1 MSSNIL
7 KLGIPKGSLEEATVN
22 LFGKAGYNIKIK
34 SRSYFPS
41 IDDSEIECML
51 IRAQEIARYV
61 ENGVLDAGLT
71 GKDWIQENRADV
83 VEIAD
88 LVYSKTSSRPVRW
101 VLAVPNDSAIQS
113 VKDLQGKRIA
123 TEAVNMTVD
132 YLKKHGVT
140 ADVEFSWG
148 ATEVKPP
155 KLVDAIVEIT
165 ETGSS
170 LRANNLRII
179 ETLMESNTKFVM
191 NKEAYDNPWKKQKVE
206 RLVLMLQSAMA
217 AKGQVG
223 LMMNVPKNKLDEV
236 MKILPEGKKPTIAEL
251 TDSNWMDLNVILE
264 ERLVREIA
272 PALKATGVED
282 IVEYS
287 INKIIH

>member
-22 LFGKAGYNIKIK
+22 LFAKAGYSIKIK

-41 IDDSEIECML
+41 IDDNEIECML

-71 GKDWIQENRADV
+71 GKDWVQENRADV

-88 LVYSKTSSRPVRW
+88 LIYSKTSSQPVRW
-101 VLAVPNDSAIQS
+101 VLAVPNESPIQS

-191 NKEAYDNPWKKQKVE
+191 NKEAYGNPWKKKKVE

-217 AKGQVG
+217 ANGQVG

-251 TDSNWMDLNVILE
+251 TDSNWIDLTVILE
-264 ERLVREIA
+264 EKLVREIA
-272 PALKATGVED
+272 PDLKALGVED

>member
-1 MSSNIL
+1 MNSNIL

-22 LFGKAGYNIKIK
+22 LFAKAGYNIKIK

-41 IDDSEIECML
+41 IDDNEIECML

-61 ENGVLDAGLT
+61 QNGVLDAGLT

-101 VLAVPNDSAIQS
+101 VLAVPNESPIQS
-113 VKDLQGKRIA
+113 VKDLQGKRVA

-140 ADVEFSWG
+140 AEVEFSWG

-191 NKEAYDNPWKKQKVE
+191 NKEAYDNSWKKQKVE

-217 AKGQVG
+217 ANGQVG

-251 TDSNWMDLNVILE
+251 TDSNWMDITVILE

-272 PALKATGVED
+272 PELKAIGVED

>member
-61 ENGVLDAGLT
+61 QNGVLDAGLT

-101 VLAVPNDSAIQS
+101 VLAVPNESPIQS

-217 AKGQVG
+217 ANGQVG

-251 TDSNWMDLNVILE
+251 TDPNWMDLTVILE

-272 PALKATGVED
+272 PDLKAIGVED

>member
-22 LFGKAGYNIKIK
+22 LFAKAGYNIKIK

-41 IDDSEIECML
+41 IDDNEIECML

-61 ENGVLDAGLT
+61 QNGVLDAGLT

-101 VLAVPNDSAIQS
+101 VLAVPNESPIQS

-140 ADVEFSWG
+140 AEVEFSWG

-217 AKGQVG
+217 ANGQVG

-251 TDSNWMDLNVILE
+251 TDSNWMDLTVILE

-272 PALKATGVED
+272 PDLKAIGVED

-287 INKIIH
+287 INKIIP

>member
-101 VLAVPNDSAIQS
+101 VLAVPNESAIQS

-191 NKEAYDNPWKKQKVE
+191 NKKAYENPWKKQKVE

-217 AKGQVG
+217 ANGQVG

>member
-22 LFGKAGYNIKIK
+22 LFAKAGYNIKIT

-41 IDDSEIECML
+41 IDDNEIECML

-61 ENGVLDAGLT
+61 QNGVLDAGLT

-101 VLAVPNDSAIQS
+101 VLAVPNESPIQS

-217 AKGQVG
+217 ANGQVG

-251 TDSNWMDLNVILE
+251 TDSNWMDLTVILE

-272 PALKATGVED
+272 PDLKAIGVED

-287 INKIIH
+287 INKIIP

>member
-22 LFGKAGYNIKIK
+22 LFAKAGYNIKIK

-41 IDDSEIECML
+41 IDDNEIECML

-61 ENGVLDAGLT
+61 QNGVLDAGLT

-83 VEIAD
+83 VEIAE

-101 VLAVPNDSAIQS
+101 VLAVPNESPIQS

-217 AKGQVG
+217 ANGQVG

-251 TDSNWMDLNVILE
+251 TDSNWMDLTVILE

-272 PALKATGVED
+272 PDLKAIGVED

>member
-1 MSSNIL
+1 MSNNIL

-22 LFGKAGYNIKIK
+22 LFAKAGYNIKIK

-41 IDDSEIECML
+41 IDDNEIECML

-101 VLAVPNDSAIQS
+101 VLAVPNESPIQS
-113 VKDLQGKRIA
+113 IKDLQGKRIA
-123 TEAVNMTVD
+123 TEAVNMTID

-191 NKEAYDNPWKKQKVE
+191 NKEAFNDPWKKKKVE
-206 RLVLMLQSAMA
+206 RLVLMLKSAMA
-217 AKGQVG
+217 ANGKVA
-223 LMMNVPKNKLDEV
+223 LMMNVPKDKLDEV
-236 MKILPEGKKPTIAEL
+236 MKILPDGKKPTIAEL
-251 TDSNWMDLNVILE
+251 TDSKWVDLTVILE
-264 ERLVREIA
+264 EKLIREIA
-272 PALKATGVED
+272 PDLKTMGVED

>member
-88 LVYSKTSSRPVRW
+88 LVYSKASSRPVRW
-101 VLAVPNDSAIQS
+101 VLAVPNESAIQS

-132 YLKKHGVT
+132 YLKKHEVT

-191 NKEAYDNPWKKQKVE
+191 NKKAYENPWKKQKVE
-206 RLVLMLQSAMA
+206 RLVLMLQSAMVA
-217 AKGQVG
+217 NGQVG